1 MACPSSRSAP
11 WPAGPLPARKT
22 SPRSRSPAL
31 PGAEPRAA
39 RRTGDALC
47 PRSPCPSDRTSSQA
61 EVRRDEHPIAGDLS
75 GEADRAAVDVAHLVR
90 VSDRRE
96 LLLARVEGERLQD
109 FGTRVEEFLV
119 ELLHRGRTLDDD
131 LGRERTRLH
140 VAAFLEF
147 EQVAAIA
154 EDHAL
159 FELIENAHLR
169 GSLTP
174 ASVSLGHDRREGR
187 RRLIV

>member
-1 MACPSSRSAP
+1 MP
-11 WPAGPLPARKT
+11 
-22 SPRSRSPAL
+22 
-31 PGAEPRAA
+31 AA
-39 RRTGDALC
+39 RASAAKAPITLRDSTRVSVSNGNSFVAVKSGTSGGVLYAVGWHATNPDTAGASA
-47 PRSPCPSDRTSSQA
+47 RAQRGMMDRGLA
-61 EVRRDEHPIAGDLS
+61 
-75 GEADRAAVDVAHLVR
+75 GEADRGAVDVAHLVR

-109 FGTRVEEFLV
+109 FGTRVEELLV
-119 ELLHRGRTLDDD
+119 ELRHRGRMLDDD